1 MVERKFD
8 PARLE
13 RLEDRERLETL
24 PPERLWEMLG
34 VQEDGTIVEVGAGTG
49 LIAAEFLELAPR
61 LSIVA
66 VDVEQMM
73 HDWMMEHRPEV
84 AEGRLVPLLAEEVH
98 IQLADASV
106 DGVYTVSLHHEL
118 LEPEASYREALR
130 ITKPG
135 GPILVVDWDARHM
148 PKGPPL
154 EIRASADEIA
164 HALRAAGYVEVEH
177 KEGLPYH
184 TSTRAVRPEE

>member
-1 MVERKFD
+1 
-8 PARLE
+8 
-13 RLEDRERLETL
+13 
-24 PPERLWEMLG
+24 
-34 VQEDGTIVEVGAGTG
+34 
-49 LIAAEFLELAPR
+49 
-61 LSIVA
+61 
-66 VDVEQMM
+66 
-73 HDWMMEHRPEV
+73 V

-98 IQLADASV
+98 IPLADVSV
-106 DGVYTVSLHHEL
+106 DAVYAVSLHHEL

-154 EIRASADEIA
+154 EIRASAGEIA
-164 HALRAAGYVEVEH
+164 SALRAAGYAQVEH

-184 TSTRAVRPEE
+184 TVTRAVRPEE